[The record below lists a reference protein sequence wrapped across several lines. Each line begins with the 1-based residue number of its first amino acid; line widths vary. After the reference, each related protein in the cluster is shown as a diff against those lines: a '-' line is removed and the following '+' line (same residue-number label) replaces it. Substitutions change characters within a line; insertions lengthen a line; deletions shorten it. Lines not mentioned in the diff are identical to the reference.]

1 MSMSNEVVAKRY
13 AIALFELA
21 GENGLVSQIE
31 KEMELVKQ
39 LFQDN
44 ELQSFF
50 SHPKITIQQKKAI
63 LLDNLKNAVSEI
75 VINTLFLM
83 LDRKRGDSIAEM
95 AEQYIQLAIQQQG
108 VADAVVYSVKPLT
121 EDEQKAISKIFA
133 EKVGKQELRMH
144 NVINSD
150 LIGGLRIRVG
160 NQIFDGSVS
169 GKLERIKRELVAAN
183 A

>member
-21 GENGLVSQIE
+21 EQDGTVSQIE

-44 ELQSFF
+44 GLQSFF

-63 LLDNLKNAVSEI
+63 LSGNLKNAVSEN

-95 AEQYIQLAIQQQG
+95 AEQYIQLAMEKER
-108 VADAVVYSVKPLT
+108 VADAVVYSVRPLT
-121 EDEQKAISKIFA
+121 EKEQKEISKIFA
-133 EKVGKQELRMH
+133 EKVGKQELRMR
-144 NVINSD
+144 NVINPD

-169 GKLERIKRELVAAN
+169 GKLERMKRELAAAN